1 MRSFLYF
8 TLVFFASC
16 SRSFDLQ
23 EGDFLFQDLDTSPL
37 CDAIELVTP
46 GYEGANLSHIGFV
59 VNEKNKLKVIEAIP
73 PVVKFTTIDSF
84 FSKSDKIIVGRL
96 KPEYKYSLDDAVNFL
111 KKKINVEY
119 DQFFL
124 KDNDLYYCSEL
135 IYEAF
140 EKHQIFSLQ
149 PMTFINPSTGDTL
162 NTWSDYYNDIGM
174 KIPEGEPGINPGVMS
189 LSDKINI
196 FHIYEKP
203 NGMKNNIKK

>member
-1 MRSFLYF
+1 MRFLLYF
-8 TLVFFASC
+8 ILFLFASC

-59 VNEKNKLKVIEAIP
+59 INEKNKLKVIEATP
-73 PVVKFTTIDSF
+73 PAVKYTSIDSF

-96 KPEYKYSLDDAVNFL
+96 KPPYKNSLDDAISYL
-111 KKKINVEY
+111 KKKINAEY

-124 KDNDLYYCSEL
+124 LGNNRYYCSEL

-140 EKHQIFSLQ
+140 EKHQIFQLK
-149 PMTFINPSTGDTL
+149 PMTFINPSSGDTIKA
-162 NTWSDYYNDIGM
+162 WIDYYNDIGT
-174 KIPEGEPGINPGVMS
+174 KIPEGELGINPGVMS
-189 LSDKINI
+189 LSDKIKI
-196 FHIYEKP
+196 VHVYKKP